1 MEPIRL
7 ATYGLG
13 DISILSQGL
22 QVLGANPGQNVYHRG
37 DWRTRV
43 SCEVVNDRV
52 GTGPTAVESDHA
64 QHFVRNSPH
73 C

>member
-7 ATYGLG
+7 ATDGLG

-52 GTGPTAVESDHA
+52 GTSPTAVESDHA
-64 QHFVRNSPH
+64 QHFV
-73 C
+73 